1 MASSVQGH
9 SQKRQLA
16 EAALEIFV
24 RHESHAQVAAMR
36 SAQEEATGQMNIIT
50 GHSQWAIEDL
60 YEYFFLKDVIGGSQL
75 SGYLP
80 ELVETFTDRFKVL
93 GQWRQEVGNVSAALE
108 ETPASEA
115 SQRAVLTEWMNMN
128 MLLAAVEAAET
139 NLEEILA
146 Y

>member
-1 MASSVQGH
+1 MASSVRGH
-9 SQKRQLA
+9 SKKRQLA

-36 SAQEEATGQMNIIT
+36 KVQEEVTSQMNIII
-50 GHSQWAIEDL
+50 GHSQWAIGDL
-60 YEYFFLKDVIGGSQL
+60 YDHCFLKDVIGGSKL

-93 GQWRQEVGNVSAALE
+93 GQWHQEVGNVSAALE
-108 ETPASEA
+108 ETPATEA

-128 MLLAAVEAAET
+128 MRLAAVEAAET
-139 NLEEILA
+139 NLEDILA

>member
-1 MASSVQGH
+1 MASSAQGH
-9 SQKRQLA
+9 SKKRQLA
-16 EAALEIFV
+16 EAALEIV
-24 RHESHAQVAAMR
+24 RHESHAQVAAMKN
-36 SAQEEATGQMNIIT
+36 AQEEVTGQVNVII

-60 YEYFFLKDVIGGSQL
+60 CDYFFLEDVIGGSQL
-75 SGYLP
+75 SGYFP
-80 ELVETFTDRFKVL
+80 ELVETFADRLKVL

-108 ETPASEA
+108 ETPATEA
-115 SQRAVLTEWMNMN
+115 SQRAVLTEWMNVN